1 MAYKKVNMLTKARLG
16 LRLLQTPIE
25 DYRKFAVWRILAPY

>member
-1 MAYKKVNMLTKARLG
+1 MLTKARLG

-25 DYRKFAVWRILAPY
+25 DYRKFAVWRIKKLICSLKLG